1 VKRLFALS
9 FFAILLIALV
19 ATIAYPQLTGAKD
32 SKGNYLPTTIMAAHS
47 YATGVDSTTRNCYLG
62 SGAKSVICYLITDTV
77 ASACT
82 LNVAIYGSPNGTKWI
97 ADSVFTEVTA
107 AGALR
112 IYIPHTDPY
121 IRFRYHCT
129 GTAHVYGSLV
139 ILPRP

>member
-1 VKRLFALS
+1 MKQFLFATLM
-9 FFAILLIALV
+9 IALV
-19 ATIAYPQLTGAKD
+19 VSVAFPQLTADKD
-32 SKGNYLPTTIMAAHS
+32 YKGNYLPTTIMAAHA
-47 YATGVDSTTRNCYLG
+47 YATGIDSTTRNIYLG

-97 ADSVFTEVTA
+97 ADSVFTQVVG

-112 IYIPHTDPY
+112 MYIPHTDPY
-121 IRFRYHCT
+121 VRFKYTTT
-129 GTAHVYGSLV
+129 GTAHVYGSLI